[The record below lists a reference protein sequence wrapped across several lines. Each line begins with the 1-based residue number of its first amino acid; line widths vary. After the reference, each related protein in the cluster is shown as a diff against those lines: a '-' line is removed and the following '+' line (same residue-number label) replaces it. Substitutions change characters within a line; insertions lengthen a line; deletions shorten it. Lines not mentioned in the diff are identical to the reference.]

1 MEQRGYKDLQTIS
14 LFVVLTILTIGAV
27 LIIKLVLFAPT
38 QEPLREPAK
47 TENTAKPTPPL
58 NF

>member
-14 LFVVLTILTIGAV
+14 LFVVLTVLTIGAV

-38 QEPLREPAK
+38 QEAVREPAK
-47 TENTAKPTPPL
+47 TENAANPTPTV
-58 NF
+58 NY